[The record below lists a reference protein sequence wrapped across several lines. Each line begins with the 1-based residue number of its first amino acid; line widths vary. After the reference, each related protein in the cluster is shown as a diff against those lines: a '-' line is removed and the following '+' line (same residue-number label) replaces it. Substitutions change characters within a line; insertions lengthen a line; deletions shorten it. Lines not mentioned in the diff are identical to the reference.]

1 MDFKNNIAEIR
12 ARIDRIDEDLVRLLR
27 ERLKLA
33 RKIGRIK
40 HENNLPVLDP
50 DRESNLNTKLKSMT
64 DKDLLTKKFIQNVW
78 RLILAESHRI
88 QQEEQE

>member
-12 ARIDRIDEDLVRLLR
+12 DKIDQIDGDLVRLLR
-27 ERLKLA
+27 ERLELA

-40 HENNLPVLDP
+40 YENNLPVRDP
-50 DRESNLNTKLKSMT
+50 DRESNMNAKLKAMT
-64 DKDLLTKKFIQNVW
+64 DKDLLTKKFIHNVW
-78 RLILAESHRI
+78 QLILAESHRV

>member
-12 ARIDRIDEDLVRLLR
+12 DKIDQIDGDLVRLLR
-27 ERLKLA
+27 ERLELA

-40 HENNLPVLDP
+40 YKNNLPVRDP
-50 DRESNLNTKLKSMT
+50 DRESNMNAKLKAMT
-64 DKDLLTKKFIQNVW
+64 DKDLLTKKFIHNVW
-78 RLILAESHRI
+78 QLILAESHRV